1 MCLYYDCQGK
11 DDDIEYPIVVPANF
25 ARKLERERNAA
36 LDALDKIESHYVDG
50 DDTYE
55 AWKAMGEIAA
65 TFLAENAEPIHPES
79 KPSTPEQPANEGLD
93 ETTCSGFFIVN
104 RYDRPSEDH
113 VAERR
118 KDGYMY
124 YVHPKLRNEKRYWAM
139 NPDDPTPLEDFGIRI
154 LIEGGKLHGK
164 LVDPSRA
171 TYLDGRVRKWQGDV
185 EFFFDY
191 PNAIAQAPIPAPKD
205 L

>member
-1 MCLYYDCQGK
+1 MSQENE
-11 DDDIEYPIVVPANF
+11 IEAE
-25 ARKLERERNAA
+25 KLSPTTDF
-36 LDALDKIESHYVDG
+36 LPSDG
-50 DDTYE
+50 
-55 AWKAMGEIAA
+55 A
-65 TFLAENAEPIHPES
+65 S
-79 KPSTPEQPANEGLD
+79 
-93 ETTCSGFFIVN
+93 CSSFFIVN
-104 RYDRPSEDH
+104 RYDRPSEEQI
-113 VAERR
+113 AERR
-118 KDGYMY
+118 KDGYLY
-124 YVHPKLRNEKRYWAM
+124 YVHPKLRNEKMYWAM

-191 PNAIAQAPIPAPKD
+191 PNAEPIDRP